1 MDTTESEENKTGGY
15 VFDRE
20 TRQVRLFDPYI
31 DVLNATYIPQ
41 KSDDGAYVFD
51 PFTWRYRPYRD
62 WDSNEFRDPLTL
74 EIDEKTGVPGDKI
87 YHPLRLFDGKLG
99 SWYDIPTRYNMVRKY
114 EDPNITL
121 NDKGELKYRFLSS
134 DVTLIETG
142 HYDGE
147 EYKYEITYP
156 KGY

>member
-1 MDTTESEENKTGGY
+1 
-15 VFDRE
+15 
-20 TRQVRLFDPYI
+20 
-31 DVLNATYIPQ
+31 
-41 KSDDGAYVFD
+41 
-51 PFTWRYRPYRD
+51 
-62 WDSNEFRDPLTL
+62 
-74 EIDEKTGVPGDKI
+74 
-87 YHPLRLFDGKLG
+87 LFDGKLG